1 MADDIKLVIKISEM
15 TYKKLKW
22 LCDSDIG
29 IDSPIDKAIA
39 NGIPLTESDDYV
51 SRKAVLD
58 IFRDIHPLDYNTNA
72 YVSQIKSLPNVQP
85 VVQQLM
91 FVDENYLFALAK
103 RLLGPIESEE
113 TNEQTN

>member
-22 LCDSDIG
+22 LCESDIG
-29 IDSPIDKAIA
+29 IDSSIDKAIA

-58 IFRDIHPLDYNTNA
+58 IFGDISPLDYNANA
-72 YVSQIKSLPNVQP
+72 YVRQIKSLPSVLPIVQTLDASIC
-85 VVQQLM
+85 VGG
-91 FVDENYLFALAK
+91 DK
-103 RLLGPIESEE
+103 
-113 TNEQTN
+113 NEIK